1 MLAVRAMHALV
12 CMRFCPACASCAVAL
27 QAKKIDRRMKAC
39 QGILVKSASCLEK
52 QSSAQQQHLQVSCHS
67 AIIAQ

>member
-1 MLAVRAMHALV
+1 MHALV
-12 CMRFCPACASCAVAL
+12 CMRLCPGANSCAVAL

-52 QSSAQQQHLQVSCHS
+52 QSSSAQQQHSQVSCDS
-67 AIIAQ
+67 AIIAD